1 MTLARFRMN
10 LLVKHL
16 SYQFKT
22 PVSTVSRTISAVID
36 TIMYTRMK
44 PLVKWPEKRG
54 TEENNA
60 NAVSAPVWITLCSD
74 N

>member
-44 PLVKWPEKRG
+44 PLVKWPER
-54 TEENNA
+54 EELRKTMPLQFQHS
-60 NAVSAPVWITLCSD
+60 VDYSVE
-74 N
+74 